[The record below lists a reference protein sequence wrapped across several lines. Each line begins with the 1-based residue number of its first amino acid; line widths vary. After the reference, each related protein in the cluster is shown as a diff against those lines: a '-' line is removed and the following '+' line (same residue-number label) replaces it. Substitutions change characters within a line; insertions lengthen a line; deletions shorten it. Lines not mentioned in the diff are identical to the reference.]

1 MRHPDFIDS
10 KTDNP
15 HQSMTTILPTPDRLW
30 SRSAA
35 ILLALLLSVISFAA
49 QASEDLHMVPI
60 PLEERIKAADII
72 VEGEVVAQRSFWDA
86 RQELIY
92 TAHTVRLF
100 KIFKGEVKER
110 QVEVITDGGTVGLA
124 MHTVSSALQLQK
136 GQQGMFFLSRGAPT
150 GIVASAAS
158 IITRPYASRQ
168 GFVRYD
174 VERGTAADPFR
185 QYKSVQEVYQAVTSR
200 MGQQYKTVVVNDRLD
215 SGLKAQLK
223 QQSTQAT
230 QAVVVTSFSPA
241 RTSAG
246 TSAILT
252 INGTGFGSSRGNGF
266 VEFPNADDGGTTM
279 VRPYASDYLSWSN
292 NQIRLRVPSY
302 TQTGGTAGT
311 GQIKVTANDGT
322 SGMSA
327 GTLIIEFAY
336 SNVVA
341 EGGNTPF
348 QPLLIDANR
357 SGGYTI
363 QFAPSMQ
370 NRAAAQEGFRRAV
383 NNWVCT
389 TNVNWI
395 IGAATTTESS
405 ADDSRS
411 VIRFASSAVTGQ
423 GVLART
429 ISKYRGCVAISGTR
443 RDTTFW
449 LTEFDMEINSN
460 ISWQYGPG
468 APATN
473 QFDFET
479 VILHELGHAHQLG
492 HVILP
497 NTLMHY
503 NIGRRTQIRDLTPPD
518 IAGANL
524 VLNRSLT
531 PPACGG
537 RSAMTPKLDGECNL
551 ASEIFT
557 FDAAFTNAGAVEV
570 IWTTST
576 EQGIARF
583 VVQRSQ
589 DGQTWEDVGQV
600 PASGQARDY
609 TFTDSSPLPRRSYYR
624 LRVVYSNNSEAFSGR
639 VLVLNPSDL
648 RVFRVYPN
656 PIGLTTN
663 ANGSPGETLRIEYLV
678 RNTSTLQLQ
687 LYDIQGRQVRD
698 LEATV
703 TDGTDIIE
711 VNVSDLASGT
721 YVLRWS
727 EGNNSGVTKVVKVQ

>member
-1 MRHPDFIDS
+1 
-10 KTDNP
+10 
-15 HQSMTTILPTPDRLW
+15 MTTILLTPDRLG

-35 ILLALLLSVISFAA
+35 MFLALLLSVISFAA
-49 QASEDLHMVPI
+49 HASEDLHMAPI
-60 PLEERIKAADII
+60 SLQERIKAADLI

-86 RQELIY
+86 KQELIY

-100 KIFKGEVKER
+100 KIFKGALEER
-110 QVEVITDGGTVGLA
+110 QVEVITEGGTVGLA
-124 MHTVSSALQLQK
+124 MHTVTSALQLRK
-136 GQQGMFFLSRGAPT
+136 GQQGMFFLTRGATT

-158 IITRPYASRQ
+158 VIARPYASRQ

-174 VERGTAADPFR
+174 VEQGTAADPFN

-200 MGQQYKTVVVNDRLD
+200 MGQQYKTVIANDKLE
-215 SGLKAQLK
+215 SGIKAQI
-223 QQSTQAT
+223 QQESTQAT
-230 QAVVVTSFSPA
+230 QAPVVTGFSPA

-246 TSAILT
+246 TGAVLT
-252 INGTGFGSSRGNGF
+252 ITGTGFGSSRGNGF
-266 VEFPNADDGGTTM
+266 VEFPNADDGGTTL
-279 VRPYASDYLSWSN
+279 VRPYASDYLSWTN
-292 NQIRLRVPSY
+292 TQIKVAVPSY

-311 GQIKVTANDGT
+311 GRIKVTANDGT
-322 SGMSA
+322 SAMSV
-327 GTLIIEFAY
+327 GSLVIEFAY

-348 QPLLIDANR
+348 QPVLIDANR
-357 SGGYTI
+357 NGGYTI
-363 QFAPSMQ
+363 QFAPSLQ

-389 TNVNWI
+389 TNVNWVV
-395 IGAATTTESS
+395 GAATTTESS
-405 ADDSRS
+405 ADDGRS
-411 VIRFASSAVTGQ
+411 VIRFASPSVTGQ

-429 ISKYRGCVAISGTR
+429 ISKYRGCVSISGTR
-443 RDTTFW
+443 RDTIFW

-460 ISWQYGPG
+460 ITWQYGPG
-468 APATN
+468 APGAD

-503 NIGRRTQIRDLTPPD
+503 NIGRRTQVRDLTAPD

-524 VLNRSLT
+524 VLSRSQNPL
-531 PPACGG
+531 ACGG
-537 RSAMTPKLDGECNL
+537 RSPMTPKLDGDCNL

-557 FDAAFTNAGAVEV
+557 FDASFTNAGAVDV

-576 EQGIARF
+576 EQGVARF

-589 DGQTWEDVGQV
+589 DGQQWEDIGEV
-600 PASGQARDY
+600 PATGRAGDY
-609 TFTDSSPLPRRSYYR
+609 TFTDNDPLPRRSFYR
-624 LRVVYSNNSEAFSGR
+624 LRVLYTNNPEAFSGR
-639 VLVLNPSDL
+639 VQVLNPSDL
-648 RVFRVYPN
+648 RIFKVYPN

-663 ANGSPGETLRIEYLV
+663 ADGAPSETLRIEYLV
-678 RNTSTLQLQ
+678 RNTSDLSLQ
-687 LYDIQGRQVRD
+687 LYDLQGRLVRD

-711 VNVSDLASGT
+711 INVSDLASGT
-721 YVLRWS
+721 YVLRWR
-727 EGNNSGVTKVVKVQ
+727 EGNSSGATKVVKVQ